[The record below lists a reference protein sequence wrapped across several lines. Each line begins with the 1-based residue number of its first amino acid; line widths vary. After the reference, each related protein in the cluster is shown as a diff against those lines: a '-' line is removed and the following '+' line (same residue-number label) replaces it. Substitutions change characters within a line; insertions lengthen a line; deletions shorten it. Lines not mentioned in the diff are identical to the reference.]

1 LIIKYLEQ
9 TGMTELMKY
18 FQLQSGIGEQTMA
31 VLMSK
36 FSKNTLQTGKFL
48 LKKGQ
53 MEDKYYFV
61 ESGSF
66 RKYFIYKEKEHIVW
80 IQLAGDFFCEI
91 KSLRT
96 QKPTNYYFQAIEP
109 TTYWSIKATEFDA
122 LIDEYKDLQVFMRHF
137 WEVKFITALDG
148 FEIFQTLNAK
158 ERYDYLTTAFPRIN
172 NLPLQHL
179 AALLGITQSS
189 LSRIRRIK

>member
-1 LIIKYLEQ
+1 
-9 TGMTELMKY
+9 MVELMKY
-18 FQLQSGIGEQTMA
+18 FQLQSSISEQTMA
-31 VLMSK
+31 KLIPK

-53 MEDKYYFV
+53 MEDNYYFV
-61 ESGSF
+61 ETGSF
-66 RKYFIYKEKEHIVW
+66 RKYFIYKKKEYVVW
-80 IQLAGDFFCEI
+80 IQTEGDLFCEI

-96 QKPTNYYFQAIEP
+96 QKPTHYYFQAIEP
-109 TTYWSIKATEFDA
+109 TTYWSIKASEFEE
-122 LIDEYKDLQVFMRHF
+122 LIKEHKELQLFMRHF

-172 NLPLQHL
+172 KLPLQHL
-179 AALLGITQSS
+179 AAVLGITQSS

>member
-1 LIIKYLEQ
+1 
-9 TGMTELMKY
+9 MVELMKY
-18 FQLQSGIGEQTMA
+18 FQFQSSISEQTMA
-31 VLMSK
+31 KLIPK

-53 MEDKYYFV
+53 MEDNYYFV
-61 ESGSF
+61 ETGSF
-66 RKYFIYKEKEHIVW
+66 RKYFIYKKKEYVVW
-80 IQLAGDFFCEI
+80 IQTAGDLFCEI

-96 QKPTNYYFQAIEP
+96 NQPTHYYFQAIEP
-109 TTYWSIKATEFDA
+109 TTYWSIKASKFEE
-122 LIDEYKDLQVFMRHF
+122 LINEHKELQLFMRHF

-172 NLPLQHL
+172 KLPLQHL
-179 AALLGITQSS
+179 AAVLGITQSS

>member
-1 LIIKYLEQ
+1 
-9 TGMTELMKY
+9 MVELMKY
-18 FQLQSGIGEQTMA
+18 FQLKSALSKPTMDI
-31 VLMSK
+31 LLSK
-36 FSKNTLQTGKFL
+36 FSKHSLKTGRFL

-53 MEDKYYFV
+53 REDRYYFV
-61 ESGSF
+61 ETGSF
-66 RKYFIYKEKEHIVW
+66 RKYFIYKDKEYVVW
-80 IQLAGDFFCEI
+80 IQTEGDLFCEI

-96 QKPTNYYFQAIEP
+96 KQPTKYYFQAIEP
-109 TTYWSIKATEFDA
+109 TTYWSIKASEFEE
-122 LIDEYKDLQVFMRHF
+122 LINEHKELQLFMRYF

-148 FEIFQTLNAK
+148 FEVFQTLNAK

-179 AALLGITQSS
+179 AAVLGITQSS

>member
-1 LIIKYLEQ
+1 
-9 TGMTELMKY
+9 MVELMKY
-18 FQLQSGIGEQTMA
+18 FQIQSSLNEQTMSA
-31 VLMSK
+31 LLSK
-36 FSKNTLQTGKFL
+36 FSKNTLKTGKFL

-53 MEDKYYFV
+53 MEDRYYFV

-66 RKYFIYKEKEHIVW
+66 RKYFVHKEKEYIVW

-96 QKPTNYYFQAIEP
+96 QKPTQYYFQAIED
-109 TTYWSIKATEFDA
+109 TVYWSINANEFET
-122 LIDEYKDLQVFMRHF
+122 LIDEHKDLQLFMRHF

-148 FEIFQTLNAK
+148 FEIFQTMNAK

-189 LSRIRRIK
+189 LSRIRRKK

>member
-1 LIIKYLEQ
+1 
-9 TGMTELMKY
+9 MKY
-18 FQLQSGIGEQTMA
+18 FQLQSGIGEKTMA

-53 MEDKYYFV
+53 IEDRYYFV
-61 ESGSF
+61 ETGSF
-66 RKYFIYKEKEHIVW
+66 RKYFVHNEKEHIVW

-96 QKPTNYYFQAIEP
+96 QQPTHYYFQAIEP

>member
-1 LIIKYLEQ
+1 
-9 TGMTELMKY
+9 MVELMKY
-18 FQLQSGIGEQTMA
+18 FQLKSALSKPTMDI
-31 VLMSK
+31 LLSK
-36 FSKNTLQTGKFL
+36 FSKHSLKTGRFL

-53 MEDKYYFV
+53 REDRYYFV
-61 ESGSF
+61 ETGSF
-66 RKYFIYKEKEHIVW
+66 RKYFIYKDKEYVVW
-80 IQLAGDFFCEI
+80 IQTEGDLFCEI

-96 QKPTNYYFQAIEP
+96 KQPTKYYFQAIEP
-109 TTYWSIKATEFDA
+109 TTYWSIKASDFEQ
-122 LIDEYKDLQVFMRHF
+122 LINEHKELQLFMRHF

-148 FEIFQTLNAK
+148 FEVFQTLNAK

-179 AALLGITQSS
+179 AAVLGITQSS

>member
-1 LIIKYLEQ
+1 
-9 TGMTELMKY
+9 MVELMNY
-18 FQLQSGIGEQTMA
+18 FQLKSEINKSTMEI
-31 VLMSK
+31 LMSK

-48 LKKGQ
+48 LRKGQ
-53 MEDKYYFV
+53 IEDRYYFV
-61 ESGSF
+61 ETGSF
-66 RKYFIYKEKEHIVW
+66 KKYFIHKEKEYVVW

-96 QKPTNYYFQAIEP
+96 NQPTHYYFQAIEH
-109 TTYWSIKATEFDA
+109 TTYWSIKATEFET
-122 LIDEYKDLQVFMRHF
+122 LINEHKDLQLFMRHF

-158 ERYDYLTTAFPRIN
+158 ERYDYLTKAFPRIK

-179 AALLGITQSS
+179 ASLLGITQSS
-189 LSRIRRIK
+189 LSRIRRMK

>member
-1 LIIKYLEQ
+1 
-9 TGMTELMKY
+9 MVELMKY
-18 FQLQSGIGEQTMA
+18 FQLKSALSKPMMEI
-31 VLMSK
+31 LLSK
-36 FSKNTLQTGKFL
+36 FSKKFLQTGKFL

-53 MEDKYYFV
+53 LENRYYFV
-61 ESGSF
+61 ETGSF
-66 RKYFIYKEKEHIVW
+66 RKYFIHKDKEYVVW
-80 IQLAGDFFCEI
+80 IQTEGDLFCEI

-96 QKPTNYYFQAIEP
+96 NQPTNYYFQAIEP
-109 TTYWSIKATEFDA
+109 TTYWSIEASEFEE
-122 LIDEYKDLQVFMRHF
+122 LISQHKELQLFMRHF

-179 AALLGITQSS
+179 AAVLGITQSS